1 MKENSHKV
9 NLAHAYSSAVK
20 AHQDFA
26 ENHSLVK
33 GATISFEL
41 VQGVQWHF
49 DRNERGRGGIVYSET
64 SEEDFDIDN
73 ADYNFE
79 VNWIEYED
87 ENYLHVDA
95 DDGCGNRHI
104 QLVFLK
110 SEQVNNGNF

>member
-1 MKENSHKV
+1 MTAVNKV
-9 NLAHAYSSAVK
+9 NLAYAYACAVK

-26 ENHSLVK
+26 EKHSSVE
-33 GATISFEL
+33 GATIEFEL
-41 VQGVQWHF
+41 IQGVQWHF
-49 DRNERGRGGIVYSET
+49 DRYPNGRGDIGYSET
-64 SEEDFDIDN
+64 SSNDLDIEN
-73 ADYNFE
+73 PNYGFE

-110 SEQVNNGNF
+110 SEEVKEPE